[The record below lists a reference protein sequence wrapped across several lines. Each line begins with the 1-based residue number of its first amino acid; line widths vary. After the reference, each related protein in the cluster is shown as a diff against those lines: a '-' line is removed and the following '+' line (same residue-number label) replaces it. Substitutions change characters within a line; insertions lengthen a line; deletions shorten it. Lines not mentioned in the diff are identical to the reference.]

1 MKTVCAIAFCAAV
14 SLTLPGCVARTAYN
28 VARAPIKMTSKAADW
43 ATTSGDEA
51 DRARGRVL
59 RKKCAERW
67 DDYYC
72 TDD

>member
-1 MKTVCAIAFCAAV
+1 MKTMTAIALCATV

-28 VARAPIKMTSKAADW
+28 VVRTPIKATSKAVDW

-72 TDD
+72 TGD

>member
-1 MKTVCAIAFCAAV
+1 MKTFGVVALSVV
-14 SLTLPGCVARTAYN
+14 SLALPGCVAKTAYN
-28 VARAPIKMTSKAADW
+28 VVRAPIAATSQAVDW
-43 ATTSGDEA
+43 ATVSGDEA

-72 TDD
+72 TKD

>member
-1 MKTVCAIAFCAAV
+1 MKTLTAVALCAVV
-14 SLTLPGCVARTAYN
+14 SMTLPGCVARTAYN
-28 VARAPIKMTSKAADW
+28 VVRAPINATSKAVDW